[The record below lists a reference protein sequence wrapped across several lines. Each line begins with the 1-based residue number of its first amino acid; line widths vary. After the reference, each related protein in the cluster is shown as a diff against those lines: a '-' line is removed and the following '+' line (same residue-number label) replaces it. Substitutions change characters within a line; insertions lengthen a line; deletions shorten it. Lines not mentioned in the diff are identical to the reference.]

1 MVGAAILAAVY
12 CYLHF
17 YLQRLWRTLAM
28 LPAIFP
34 DGVALDDKTDPW
46 LLTNLV
52 RPHVPRVPARPLGWL
67 EHQISAVL
75 AWWLVPFTLLGLW
88 SRYLP
93 AHGWKGTVI
102 LVLLIGFTILFGRHA
117 FPSCPGDTC
126 PADARRLE
134 QACRAS
140 TAGLPNSRAARA
152 GQTPFRDRLAASLTV
167 GLAVCSISAFRDNP
181 RDPYTWVAKG
191 LNAFNFIGIRT
202 YADLRE
208 VDVAQK
214 PDDWDGKDWRKVKR
228 VDLRGRN
235 LAFADAERAF
245 LANADLRDADLP
257 GADLSFAQ
265 LQGAKLLDAQLQG
278 ANLSHTEFQ
287 NSDFSGADVRGA
299 DLSEC
304 SCDTSDASA
313 DGLIGSI
320 HDQSAAVA
328 GGADRR

>member
-1 MVGAAILAAVY
+1 M
-12 CYLHF
+12 
-17 YLQRLWRTLAM
+17 
-28 LPAIFP
+28 
-34 DGVALDDKTDPW
+34 
-46 LLTNLV
+46 
-52 RPHVPRVPARPLGWL
+52 
-67 EHQISAVL
+67 L

-117 FPSCPGDTC
+117 FH
-126 PADARRLE
+126 L
-134 QACRAS
+134 
-140 TAGLPNSRAARA
+140 ARA
-152 GQTPFRDRLAASLTV
+152 TLCRQMPAGWSKPAGHRQQAFPIAVLRGLGRLRWDRLAASLTV

-328 GGADRR
+328 GGADRH